1 MRVRENISLGNCIP
15 ESNLKS
21 PTFIIAYVRYN
32 VIGISFRIAET
43 IPAKYSKYFVFSG
56 GFFYLKQKFLPLDLC
71 RLLMDK
77 RRDRRMK
84 FLHDSNISFN
94 FSDFCHKN
102 DIILYDARSLRFIAK
117 HPPFWLIARAG
128 RSIRVDPDCFEKFYL
143 GLAVQDRVK
152 FETNFDLGDLL
163 DKGCGSTA
171 DSESLSSGSD
181 SG

>member
-1 MRVRENISLGNCIP
+1 MQRFAQFGILRAFTERFPLEGIFRLSLTLVMRVRENISLGNCIP

-21 PTFIIAYVRYN
+21 LTFIIAYMRYN

-84 FLHDSNISFN
+84 FLHDPNISFISVI
-94 FSDFCHKN
+94 FAIRMISFFMMQDPCVLLQS
-102 DIILYDARSLRFIAK
+102 ILRS
-117 HPPFWLIARAG
+117 
-128 RSIRVDPDCFEKFYL
+128 
-143 GLAVQDRVK
+143 GL
-152 FETNFDLGDLL
+152 
-163 DKGCGSTA
+163 
-171 DSESLSSGSD
+171 
-181 SG
+181 